1 MDKIIGLVTVNS
13 LVIVLF
19 LVSYFLNRLSNNGIF
34 FGVRFPMEHFKEKEI
49 LDLDKSYKRIIA
61 IIYILLFI
69 AINFIGFKGDIN
81 NNDVMEWI
89 VTGVSIGAMIIS
101 NIIFIIYHFKTK
113 RLKRE
118 KGWTYKSRNVVVTD
132 TTLRKPKKDEKFKP
146 LKSKWFLLLLVFP
159 IVMGTFTL
167 IKFNELPQVMEIPN
181 STFGSVEPHTL
192 RGKLIIFQFPLTQF
206 FMGILMYG
214 INIMINKSKVDLNS
228 GSIEGTVLRKKKFR
242 RLGSMMMFV
251 TALQMMLMFSVTQ
264 SSILWSFDITTI
276 NYIFVISLFLTMA
289 VFMVMF
295 IRMGQ
300 GGRNLQKTEEKDEL
314 YKDDDDKWILG
325 GFYYNKNDPAWMVE
339 KRTGVGW
346 TVNFA
351 NPKSWI
357 AMVGLII
364 FIIVNIV
371 VSIAVSK

>member
-1 MDKIIGLVTVNS
+1 MDRIIGLVTVNS
-13 LVIVLF
+13 FVIVLF

-34 FGVRFPMEHFKEKEI
+34 FGVRFPMEHFGEQEL
-49 LDLDKSYKRIIA
+49 LDLDKAYKKIISIVY
-61 IIYILLFI
+61 IILFI
-69 AINFIGFKGDIN
+69 AMNFICLKANMSN
-81 NNDVMEWI
+81 NEVMEWI
-89 VTGVSIGAMIIS
+89 VAGMSIGTMLIS
-101 NIIFIIYHFKTK
+101 NVIFIIYHFKAK
-113 RLKRE
+113 RLKKE
-118 KGWTYKSRNVVVTD
+118 NGWTYKKRNVVVTD
-132 TTLRKPKKDEKFKP
+132 TTLRKPKKDEKFKS
-146 LKSKWFLLLLVFP
+146 LNSKWFLLLLAFP

-167 IKFNELPQVMEIPN
+167 IRFNQLPQVMEISN
-181 STFGSVEPHTL
+181 STFGVVKPHTL

-228 GSIEGTVLRKKKFR
+228 GSIEGTVIRKKKFR

-251 TALQMMLMFSVTQ
+251 TALQMMLMFSVIQ
-264 SSILWSFDITTI
+264 GSILWDFDITII
-276 NYIFVISLFLTMA
+276 NYIFVISLFLTMIA
-289 VFMVMF
+289 FMVMF

-325 GFYYNKNDPAWMVE
+325 GFYFNKNDPAWMVE

-364 FIIVNIV
+364 FIIVNILI
-371 VSIAVSK
+371 SIAISK